1 MNWIFLDGIPWDYDI
16 ETPLVRPLGGS
27 QSCLCYLAAALA
39 RRGHGVTALTGTTSP
54 RVVQGVQCLGLRE
67 IPRAVFE
74 VPSSIV
80 VVLNGPADMVTQLR
94 PAIPPTV
101 PLVLWAHHA
110 TDQPAMQPLRNPTCP
125 AQWDRIL
132 CVSPW
137 QAATFVQELGV
148 PAERIEVLHD
158 AIAPGF
164 ERMFQSA
171 SELELAKA
179 GPPRLAYTSTPFRGL
194 DLLLACFPAIRRE
207 HPDCRLDVFSSMLV
221 YGMPDSQDAY
231 QALYAHARA
240 MEGVEYHGSVSQPE
254 LARHMARVSV
264 LAYPNTFAETCC
276 IAALE
281 ALAAGALVVTSD
293 LGALRDTC
301 AGYGRLIAPLA
312 PQRTPELFALD
323 FVIAVCAALTE
334 LKRDRS
340 AFAARQFA
348 QANHFNAVHTWDL
361 RAAEIESAAARW
373 LAQRRP

>member
-39 RRGHGVTALTGTTSP
+39 RRGHGVTALTATTSP
-54 RVVQGVQCLGLRE
+54 RVVQGVRCLGLRE
-67 IPRAVFE
+67 IPRSEFE
-74 VPSSIV
+74 VPNSII
-80 VVLNGPADMVTQLR
+80 VVLNGPAEMAAQLR
-94 PAIPPTV
+94 PVLPPTA

-137 QAATFVQELGV
+137 QAATFVEELGV
-148 PAERIEVLHD
+148 PRERIEVLHD
-158 AIAPGF
+158 AIAPAF

-171 SELELAKA
+171 SELAVAKA
-179 GPPRLAYTSTPFRGL
+179 GPPRMAYTSTPFRGL
-194 DLLLACFPAIRRE
+194 DLLLGCFPAIRRE
-207 HPDCRLDVFSSMLV
+207 HPDCELDVFSSMLV
-221 YGMPDSQDAY
+221 YGMAGNQDGF
-231 QALYAHARA
+231 QPLYAEARA
-240 MEGVEYHGSVSQPE
+240 LEGVNYYGSVPQPE
-254 LARHMARVSV
+254 LARHMAKVSV

-301 AGYGRLIAPLA
+301 SGYGRLIAPLG
-312 PQRTPELFALD
+312 QERTAEVFARD
-323 FVIAVCAALTE
+323 FVVAVCGALSE
-334 LKRDRS
+334 LKRDRA
-340 AFAARQFA
+340 AFTARQFA
-348 QANHFNAVHTWDL
+348 QASHFNAVHTWDL
-361 RAAEIESAAARW
+361 RAAEMESAAARW
-373 LAQRRP
+373 LAERRA

>member
-16 ETPLVRPLGGS
+16 ETPLLRPLGGS

-39 RRGHGVTALTGTTSP
+39 RRGHGVTALTATTSP

-67 IPRAVFE
+67 IPRTVFQ
-74 VPSSIV
+74 VPDSV
-80 VVLNGPADMVTQLR
+80 VIVLNGPADMAAQLR
-94 PAIPPTV
+94 PVLPPTV

-110 TDQPAMQPLRNPTCP
+110 TDQPAMQPLRNPMCP
-125 AQWDRIL
+125 VQWDRIL

-137 QAATFVQELGV
+137 QATTFVQELGV
-148 PAERIEVLHD
+148 PPERIEVLHD
-158 AIAPGF
+158 AIAPAF
-164 ERMFQSA
+164 ERMFRSP

-194 DLLLACFPAIRRE
+194 DVLLSCFPAIRRE
-207 HPDCRLDVFSSMLV
+207 HPDCQLDVFSSMLV
-221 YGMPDSQDAY
+221 YGMPDDQDGY
-231 QALYAHARA
+231 QPLYAHARA
-240 MEGVEYHGSVSQPE
+240 LDGANYYGSVAQPD
-254 LARHMARVSV
+254 LARYMAKVSV

-301 AGYGRLIAPLA
+301 SGYGRLIEPLGS
-312 PQRTPELFALD
+312 QRTADTFARD
-323 FVIAVCAALTE
+323 FIAATCAALTE
-334 LKRDRS
+334 LKRDRA

-348 QANHFNAVHTWDL
+348 QASQFNAMHTWDL
-361 RAAEIESAAARW
+361 RAADMENAAARW
-373 LAQRRP
+373 LAQRRR